1 MVGIDCNQTLG
12 FIPQPLAEPR
22 GQIGDA
28 EVGVAL
34 EHLQRLVAGDGGDLH
49 HIQSLFEES
58 ARSLVPQ
65 VVEAEPFDA
74 GTPHGALEGVL
85 ESISGELAEDT
96 AVGGGG
102 EAAQDCYSATR
113 KRYAARLA
121 VLGDRQERDAPLE
134 IHVRPL

>member
-34 EHLQRLVAGDGGDLH
+34 EHLQSLVAGDGGDLH

-58 ARSLVPQ
+58 ARGFVSEI
-65 VVEAEPFDA
+65 VEAETRDA
-74 GTPHGALEGVL
+74 G
-85 ESISGELAEDT
+85 
-96 AVGGGG
+96 
-102 EAAQDCYSATR
+102 ATR
-113 KRYAARLA
+113 GA
-121 VLGDRQERDAPLE
+121 VKGQPEG
-134 IHVRPL
+134 